1 MSRAGIAALIGTGV
15 LVLFA
20 LFAGEYSTLDWWKLR
35 GQLID
40 EKSQVQGLEVQLD
53 SLARVA
59 HDLET
64 SPAAQERA
72 ARELFGMIR
81 PGEILY
87 RLVPPNR

>member
-1 MSRAGIAALIGTGV
+1 MSRAGIAALVGTGV

-40 EKSQVQGLEVQLD
+40 EQAQVQVLEGQLD
-53 SLARVA
+53 SLTRVA

-87 RLVPPNR
+87 RLVPRDH

>member
-40 EKSQVQGLEVQLD
+40 EKAQVQVLEVQLD
-53 SLARVA
+53 SLVRVA

>member
-15 LVLFA
+15 LVFFA

-35 GQLID
+35 GQLQD
-40 EKSQVQGLEVQLD
+40 EQAQVQALEVELD

-64 SPAAQERA
+64 NPAAQERA
-72 ARELFGMIR
+72 AREQFGMIR

-87 RLVPPNR
+87 RLVPRP

>member
-1 MSRAGIAALIGTGV
+1 VSRAGIAALIGTGV

-35 GQLID
+35 GQLQD
-40 EKSQVQGLEVQLD
+40 EQAQVQALEVALD
-53 SLARVA
+53 SLGRVA

-72 ARELFGMIR
+72 AREQFGMIR
-81 PGEILY
+81 PGELLY
-87 RLVPPNR
+87 RLVPRTP